1 MNVSSPVHMV
11 GRLLGE
17 TAYRSARSNS
27 LSGGHP
33 FSGRFYDVDPVTGF
47 IPSQPLPRLTGEFT
61 LWEDA
66 LEDARRVLK
75 LGEDKGEE
83 AQAKRAA
90 GERWRQQ
97 LRANSPSMQWPV
109 LDVARLGDKRTIWRR
124 AHYILACLQHFY
136 IHSLPPQPP
145 KTSIII
151 PKPLAVPLVEVS
163 KKIDLPPILT
173 FADIV
178 LWNWELVN
186 PNEPVSL
193 DNVRFLTLFS
203 GTETEKNFY
212 ALSLGAELKGAEMV
226 EIFERFMNLPCLA
239 DRSAIATVARD
250 LERLVPIINELSD
263 ILQGARS
270 NIDPHI
276 FYWVVRPWWNG
287 SDASRPW
294 VFEGVSPYT
303 SFDLGGASAGQ
314 SSVMHALDIFLDV
327 DHGLKQTR
335 QPSPSPENR
344 RADTRFMEKMRRYMP
359 AEHRAYLAQLQTQ
372 SLRELVQRTPS
383 LRAPY
388 NAAVEALK
396 KFRDGHI
403 RIGTLYII
411 SQARSIPPASM
422 GGAEAFPQREDRSK
436 GTGGNPV
443 GVLLKA
449 GRDATQRTL
458 LKD

>member
-1 MNVSSPVHMV
+1 MNVSSPVHIV

-17 TAYRSARSNS
+17 TAYRSTRSNS
-27 LSGGHP
+27 LSSGQP
-33 FSGRFYDVDPVTGF
+33 FSGRLFDVDPVTGF
-47 IPSQPLPRLTGEFT
+47 IPAQPLSRLTGEFS

-66 LEDARRVLK
+66 LGDASRVLK

-83 AQAKRAA
+83 AQAKRTA

-97 LRANSPSMQWPV
+97 LRTWPV
-109 LDVARLGDKRTIWRR
+109 LDVARLGDKRTRWRR
-124 AHYILACLQHFY
+124 AHYVLACLMHYY
-136 IHSLPPQPP
+136 IHSLPPQPAG
-145 KTSIII
+145 TAIII
-151 PKPLAVPLVEVS
+151 PKPLAVPMVEVS
-163 KKIDLPPILT
+163 KKIDMPPILT

-193 DNVRFLTLFS
+193 DNIRFLTLFS
-203 GTETEKNFY
+203 GTETERNFY
-212 ALSLGAELKGAEMV
+212 ALSLAAELKGAEMV
-226 EIFERFMNLPCLA
+226 EIFERFMNLPCLT
-239 DRSAIATVARD
+239 DRTAVATVARD
-250 LERLVPIINELSD
+250 LERIVPIINELSD

-276 FYWVVRPWWNG
+276 FYWAVRAWWDG

-303 SFDLGGASAGQ
+303 SFELGGASAGQ
-314 SSVMHALDIFLDV
+314 SSVMHALDIYLDV
-327 DHGLKQTR
+327 DHALKHPR

-359 AEHRAYLAQLQTQ
+359 VEHRAYLTQLQTR
-372 SLRELVQRTPS
+372 SLRDLVQRTPS
-383 LRAPY
+383 LRGPY

-411 SQARSIPPASM
+411 SQARSVPPAFM
-422 GGAEAFPQREDRSK
+422 GGSEAFSRKDERSK

-443 GVLLKA
+443 GPLLKA
-449 GRDATQRTL
+449 GRDATQRAI